1 MNLISTSNLEPSS
14 ETCTTSESNKCDKI
28 DNKQEKEP
36 ASHTSPQQSSSSKLQ
51 VAKESVVAG
60 EEAEASAEDQENSG
74 DKNNKKRVTFRNTLE
89 TSDDFNVVKK
99 VYNPNFNGPIVSII
113 KKESLKRPILV
124 YKKNCIVRPSRL
136 TEIVKNSSANNID
149 KLNSL
154 KFGREYNA
162 NHNNLFLS
170 DDKSSNLIVGSKF
183 SSIGNSSSKL
193 IKPGKRFYHNGD
205 EYSSN
210 KKLIKSSSWC
220 NELQDDDSQ
229 TSRENKKFG
238 EFFFILENSWKN
250 LEKLGFSWT
259 F

>member
-1 MNLISTSNLEPSS
+1 VTIEKSQENFGNRQEMSRIFSTSSNLEPSS
-14 ETCTTSESNKCDKI
+14 ETCTTSDKSNECDNNKI
-28 DNKQEKEP
+28 DNKPEP
-36 ASHTSPQQSSSSKLQ
+36 ATSQTSQSK
-51 VAKESVVAG
+51 K
-60 EEAEASAEDQENSG
+60 EAEPGGNENSEN
-74 DKNNKKRVTFRNTLE
+74 KNNKNDSSKKRVTFRNTLE

-99 VYNPNFNGPIVSII
+99 VYNPNFSGPIVSII

-136 TEIVKNSSANNID
+136 TEIVKNSTANNID

-170 DDKSSNLIVGSKF
+170 DDKSSNIIVGSKF
-183 SSIGNSSSKL
+183 SSIGNSTSSPSSSSRL
-193 IKPGKRFYHNGD
+193 IKPGKRFYNNGD
-205 EYSSN
+205 EFSSG
-210 KKLIKSSSWC
+210 KKLIKSSAWC

-238 EFFFILENSWKN
+238 ELLFF
-250 LEKLGFSWT
+250 
-259 F
+259 